1 MGIAETLLI
10 GAGLAMDAVA
20 VSMTN
25 GMVYK
30 NLKAAHYI
38 AMPLLFG
45 IFQGLMPLLGFFAGS
60 MFVEILDKYSGIVI
74 LTILGVIGGKM
85 IYEGVTHGS
94 DDEKP
99 KPHLTL
105 AVLLFQSVA
114 TSIDAFAVGV
124 AFTAMKVDIV
134 PAVTVIAVV
143 TALLVTAAIVV
154 GRKMGD
160 VLGPKAEIFGG
171 LILVIIGIRAMF

>member
-1 MGIAETLLI
+1 MGILEILLI

-30 NLKAAHYI
+30 NLKAGHYI

-45 IFQGLMPLLGFFAGS
+45 IFQGIMPLLGFFAGS
-60 MFVEILDKYSGIVI
+60 IFAEILDKYSGIVI
-74 LTILGVIGGKM
+74 LIILGFIGGKM
-85 IYEGVTHGS
+85 IYEGITHGN
-94 DDEKP
+94 DEEKP
-99 KPHLTL
+99 QPKLTFT
-105 AVLLFQSVA
+105 VLLFQSVA

-134 PAVTVIAVV
+134 PVVTVIAVV
-143 TALLVTAAIVV
+143 TAVLVTAAIVV

-171 LILVIIGIRAMF
+171 FILVIIGIKAMF